1 MTIGQDYFRGNYYN
15 QANTEFSGIKVYDTA
30 LTASEVK
37 TLYDMGRCSNAII
50 QPVHINT
57 DLHMEGNIRLGV
69 GGSEEVGMIRYNPSN
84 YRFEGRNGD
93 DEWTFLSDALGLYDF
108 TPNPFTFTNAGIYG
122 RTGPT
127 LTQLTSHADYSI
139 SGGGWRNN
147 ATYLNVSTF
156 QGIQEWTVPRTRTY
170 SISAYGAG
178 SRATNQGG
186 YGARINGTCALT
198 KGEVIRIL
206 VGQTCVNATNH
217 SDHGGA
223 GGTFVVRHPFNT
235 NASIIV
241 IAGGGG
247 GGHPMAGTHVGGNA
261 SLTTSGNNGTLS
273 VLQTSQGEFG
283 VGGTNGNAGL
293 NGSSNN
299 QGAGFFTGSGTGLAA
314 SFITGGI
321 GGRYTASGSGGDG
334 GFGGGG
340 RHGTSHGGGGGGY
353 SGGGGGLYT
362 PYVGGGGGSYKAASF
377 TVTSEDNTVHD
388 GPGSVKITQL

>member
-1 MTIGQDYFRGNYYN
+1 
-15 QANTEFSGIKVYDTA
+15 
-30 LTASEVK
+30 
-37 TLYDMGRCSNAII
+37 
-50 QPVHINT
+50 
-57 DLHMEGNIRLGV
+57 MEGNIRLGV

-84 YRFEGRNGD
+84 ERFEGRNGN
-93 DEWTFLSDALGLYDF
+93 DEWEFLSDAPGLYEF
-108 TPNPFTFTNAGIYG
+108 SPNPFTFTNAGIYG

-127 LTQLTSHADYSI
+127 LSQLTSHADYSI
-139 SGGGWRNN
+139 SGGEWRNN

-156 QGIQEWTVPRTRTY
+156 QGIQEWTVPRTCTY

-206 VGQTCVNATNH
+206 VGQTAINATN
-217 SDHGGA
+217 SSVHGGA

-247 GGHPMAGTHVGGNA
+247 GGHSQSSVAEFAAGVGNA

-273 VLQTSQGEFG
+273 AAQTSAGEYG

-293 NGSSNN
+293 NGSANN

-353 SGGGGGLYT
+353 SGGGGGLASNYI
-362 PYVGGGGGSYKAASF
+362 GGGGGSYKAASF
-377 TVTSEDNTVHD
+377 TVTSEDVVND
-388 GPGSVKITQL
+388 GPGSVKINQILPSH